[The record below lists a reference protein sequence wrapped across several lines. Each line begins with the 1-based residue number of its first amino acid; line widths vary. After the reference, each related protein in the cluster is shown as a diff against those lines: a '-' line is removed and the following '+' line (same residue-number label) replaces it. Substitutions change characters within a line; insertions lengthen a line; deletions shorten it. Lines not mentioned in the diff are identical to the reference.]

1 MSANDPKGK
10 SQKRTVQPNSLET
23 LKEFKNIG
31 KDAASK
37 MRQEAAQLPRDF
49 MQELLGIQ
57 KSAVSGEIYAGESV
71 EMNEVMS
78 GKHEILRQQRKREV
92 FIKEVMREEF
102 RQKEKKTNELRM
114 QLKALQEEIIVLAQN
129 TENLAE
135 ETQVAAMQ
143 APVDPGEYHV
153 IFFEKLLGF
162 IKSFRKKIEEA
173 KTWLHA
179 VNKRTAKKNAW
190 GANYKKHGA
199 KYLLSGEHYLTR
211 SAG

>member
-1 MSANDPKGK
+1 MSSNSPKGK
-10 SQKRTVQPNSLET
+10 AQKQSGQPNPLEA

-31 KDAASK
+31 KDTSK
-37 MRQEAAQLPRDF
+37 QMRQEAAQLSRDF

-57 KSAVSGEIYAGESV
+57 RKAISGEIYAGESV
-71 EMNEVMS
+71 EMNDVMS
-78 GKHEILRQQRKREV
+78 GKHEIIRQQRKREV
-92 FIKEVMREEF
+92 FIKEIMREES

-114 QLKALQEEIIVLAQN
+114 QLKVVQEEIITLAQN

-135 ETQVAAMQ
+135 ETQAAAMQ
-143 APVDPGEYHV
+143 APVDPGEYHA

-173 KTWLHA
+173 ATWLHA
-179 VNKRTAKKNAW
+179 VNKRSAKKNAW
-190 GANYKKHGA
+190 GANYNKHGA
-199 KYLLSGEHYLTR
+199 KYLLSGEHYVSR